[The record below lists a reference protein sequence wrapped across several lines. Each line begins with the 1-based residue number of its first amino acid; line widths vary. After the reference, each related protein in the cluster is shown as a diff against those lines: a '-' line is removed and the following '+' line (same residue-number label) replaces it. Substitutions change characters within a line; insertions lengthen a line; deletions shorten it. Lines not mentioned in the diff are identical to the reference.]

1 MTKEEYGERLASIR
15 YSVNQLVMDLGA
27 TYMTEPKVLEKVLN
41 DAMNGA
47 LFEIEPDDKK
57 TKKMLT
63 VTDYHRES
71 DELI

>member
-15 YSVNQLVMDLGA
+15 YSVNQLVTDLGA
-27 TYMTEPKVLEKVLN
+27 TYSTEPNVLEKVLN